1 MYRVYSGPAGS
12 KTLSPLDKGRHLF
25 KECASMDEAVS
36 FAQHLKATGRVA
48 LLIEGDDGTHLD
60 RSALAKTLH
69 HRDSEQVHGAAE
81 ATDTACAFARPRR
94 TGLRNLNLHRMPP
107 AK

>member
-1 MYRVYSGPAGS
+1 MYRVYSGPVGS
-12 KTLSPLDKGRHLF
+12 ERISPLDKGRHLF
-25 KECASMDEAVS
+25 KEFGTMDEAVG

-69 HRDSEQVHGAAE
+69 HRANEQTHGAW
-81 ATDTACAFARPRR
+81 
-94 TGLRNLNLHRMPP
+94 
-107 AK
+107 

>member
-12 KTLSPLDKGRHLF
+12 EKLSPLEKGRHLY
-25 KECASMDEAVS
+25 KECGSMDEAMN

-60 RSALAKTLH
+60 RSALAKALH
-69 HRDSEQVHGAAE
+69 HRGNEQSHGAW
-81 ATDTACAFARPRR
+81 
-94 TGLRNLNLHRMPP
+94 
-107 AK
+107 

>member
-1 MYRVYSGPAGS
+1 VRNALSGFALVFFGNTKNGEAPMYRVYSGPAGS
-12 KTLSPLDKGRHLF
+12 DTLSPLDKGRHLF
-25 KECASMDEAVS
+25 KECASMDEAVG

-69 HRDSEQVHGAAE
+69 HHGSEQVHG
-81 ATDTACAFARPRR
+81 TS
-94 TGLRNLNLHRMPP
+94 
-107 AK
+107 

>member
-1 MYRVYSGPAGS
+1 
-12 KTLSPLDKGRHLF
+12 
-25 KECASMDEAVS
+25 MDEAVS

-69 HRDSEQVHGAAE
+69 HRGSEQVHSG
-81 ATDTACAFARPRR
+81 
-94 TGLRNLNLHRMPP
+94 
-107 AK
+107 